1 MRGGR
6 AVGLAVAGVLGG
18 VLALPLL
25 ALLIVLVLTL
35 THVTHLY
42 GMPNAAME
50 PTLHCARPAR
60 ACEASQRDRLFVVKY
75 FFSNPGRS
83 DIVAFRPPAG
93 AQKACGAR
101 GVFVGRI
108 VGMPGET
115 WQEQRGRVFIDRL
128 RLVEPYVKRP
138 DTGTRKARTIPGRSY
153 FVLGDDRTASCD
165 SREWGPLPRSDIVG
179 RVIATYW
186 PPSRIALH

>member
-6 AVGLAVAGVLGG
+6 AIGLAVAGVIGG

-25 ALLIVLVLTL
+25 ALVIVLVLTL
-35 THVTHLY
+35 TRVTHLY
-42 GMPNAAME
+42 RMPNAAME
-50 PTLHCARPAR
+50 PTLHCARPAHGCDG
-60 ACEASQRDRLFVVKY
+60 AKRDRLFVVKY
-75 FFSNPGRS
+75 FFSDPGRS
-83 DIVAFRPPAG
+83 DIVAYRAPPG
-93 AQKACGAR
+93 ARAACGTG
-101 GVFVGRI
+101 GVFIGRI

-115 WQEQRGRVFIDRL
+115 WQEQKGRVFIDRL

-138 DTGTRKARTIPGRSY
+138 DQGTRSARTIPPRSY

-165 SREWGPLPRSDIVG
+165 SRRWGPLPRSDVIG